1 MRGWG
6 RAIALLALFLSLSVA
21 RGQDKD
27 DLGVNVTFGWQ
38 GQMPT
43 ERWAPITLSIT
54 TEKATLS
61 GVLVAEFDQDST
73 NAARYST
80 PFAVTPGVMTQAQII
95 VSLPE
100 YCSRVRLV
108 LEGENGVVLWEK
120 IYGRVSQGVIEPI
133 PALIRPDTDALG
145 VMGRS
150 ALVDAQR
157 EWPAIM
163 AAVNTAARAGQPP
176 VRKGPG
182 KYESAWSG
190 VAGVRVDEAM
200 LPTSWMGYD
209 GLSALVVIPDST
221 RPVNARAVEAVYR
234 WVRSGGRLIVQ
245 VDQPGDAWREW
256 VPAELGVSLEP
267 GKRGPV
273 PQPVAAALVKVT
285 QTVRSAKE
293 STGEGG
299 HPPGTD
305 VDAPVAGQSVVQR
318 VILPTESAVWTV
330 HMRADATP
338 EAGALVA
345 ERQVGFGSVV
355 LVGVDPAKATEM
367 VSTLGAGAAWRCVLE
382 PVLTDVLDRHM
393 NSVQGNYGWGQTTF
407 SSQAAVNAGLE
418 RVARVPG
425 LGGSVFVLII
435 ACVVLLGAMVGP
447 VDFFVLR
454 RLAALQKSWATAG
467 LWISIAAVLAFVGPR
482 LVRTEP
488 TRVNRVSVVDC
499 IVPPMV
505 GGESEVAGVGGP
517 AAFSAGLTAVYAGD
531 AGVAMFTKA
540 DLSSWWRGV
549 SVHYQN
555 GEFGGGSAL
564 VPIAQKAVGGAAGS
578 EKASPLVELPLSLWT
593 FRTFADWSAAAPL
606 VSGRVRATE
615 AGWSVMVSGLPAG
628 VRVVEG
634 VLRVGSKWVTT
645 NRQERVREGD
655 MYNAVSNAPPPGRAG
670 DVRASDFPVE
680 GGVWSGPFLAKYADP
695 MPPRSWAGASE
706 VESVYGGVDRIDSRP
721 GALTSLPAVAR
732 RSRAI
737 DRMLTTGKW
746 AAVYLEV
753 ADWPVETP
761 VSWDFKGEH
770 TRILRVVLPLEQR

>member
-6 RAIALLALFLSLSVA
+6 RAVALLALFLTLNVV

-54 TEKATLS
+54 TDKATLS
-61 GVLVAEFDQDST
+61 GSLVAEFDQDST

-108 LEGENGVVLWEK
+108 LESENGAVLWEK
-120 IYGRVSQGVIEPI
+120 MYGRVSQGVIEPI
-133 PALIRPDTDALG
+133 PALIGADTDVVG

-157 EWPAIM
+157 EWPAIIG
-163 AAVNTAARAGQPP
+163 AVNTAARGGQAP
-176 VRKGPG
+176 VRNGPG

-190 VAGVRVDEAM
+190 VAGVRVDEAS
-200 LPTSWMGYD
+200 LPTTWMGYD

-221 RPVNARAVEAVYR
+221 RPVSPRAVEAVYR
-234 WVRSGGRLIVQ
+234 WVRAGGRLIVQ
-245 VDQPGDAWREW
+245 VDQPGDGWRDW
-256 VPAELGVSLEP
+256 VPAELGVSLDP
-267 GKRGPV
+267 GKRKPV
-273 PQPVAAALVKVT
+273 PSKIAAAILNVV
-285 QTVRSAKE
+285 QTTGKAKE
-293 STGEGG
+293 LTGEAS

-305 VDAPVAGQSVVQR
+305 VEMPVPGQSVVQR
-318 VILPTESAVWTV
+318 IIHPAEPSLWTV
-330 HMRADATP
+330 HLTVDAMP
-338 EAGALVA
+338 DSGALVA
-345 ERQVGFGSVV
+345 ERQIGFGSIV
-355 LVGVDPAKATEM
+355 LVGVDPAKTTEL
-367 VSTLGAGAAWRCVLE
+367 VSTLGAGAAWRTVLE
-382 PVLTDVLDRHM
+382 PVLTDVLDRHL
-393 NSVQGNYGWGQTTF
+393 NSVRGNYGWGQTTF
-407 SSQAAVNAGLE
+407 AAPAAVNAGLE

-435 ACVVLLGAMVGP
+435 VCVVLLGAMVGP

-454 RLAALQKSWATAG
+454 RLGALQKSWATAG

-482 LVRTEP
+482 LMRTES
-488 TRVNRVSVVDC
+488 TRVNRVSVVDY
-499 IVPPMV
+499 IAPPLV
-505 GGESEVAGVGGP
+505 GSGSEVAGVGGP
-517 AAFSAGLTAVYAGD
+517 VAFSAGLTGVYAGD
-531 AGVAMFTKA
+531 AGVAKFTKVA
-540 DLSSWWRGV
+540 ASSWWRGV
-549 SVHYQN
+549 AVRYQN

-564 VPIAQKAVGGAAGS
+564 VPIAQKAVGGSAGS
-578 EKASPLVELPLSLWT
+578 ERASPLTELPLSLWT
-593 FRTFADWSAAAPL
+593 FRTFADWSAAAPG
-606 VSGRVRATE
+606 VSGRVHVKD
-615 AGWSVMVSGLPAG
+615 AGWSVMVSGLPPGA
-628 VRVVEG
+628 RVVDG
-634 VLRVGSKWVTT
+634 VLRVGNKWVTT
-645 NRQERVREGD
+645 NRQERVRDGD

-670 DVRASDFPVE
+670 DLGASDFGVE
-680 GGVWSGPFLAKYADP
+680 GGVWSGPFSSKFADP
-695 MPPRSWAGASE
+695 MLPRSWAGAAA
-706 VESVYGGVDRIDSRP
+706 VESVYGGVDSVDSRP

-737 DRMLTTGKW
+737 DRMLATGKW

-770 TRILRVVLPLEQR
+770 TRILRVVLPLEQK